1 MHSKFQLL
9 SEKINRYNIG
19 AFQISSLIGVGV
31 CGLLLMG
38 CLPFIGLL
46 HLWSS
51 YLTLF
56 VFFSVNFILSRT
68 LVKKYPASA
77 RVFYYFMMLIA
88 YVVAIYMGTVQG
100 EETNATT
107 FLLFMLLLPLFII
120 DQPWRIFSF
129 NVVMCAAFMT
139 AVHIYKEPGP
149 IHNLDLSNAVIVCVL
164 SGIFIYTATKQKIN
178 DFEREQREEQELHEK
193 NDIINAIP
201 VGIAVFEVKN
211 QEVKQVFTNDGFYR
225 LFEDEREKRS
235 ARLRGN
241 FMNGIHPDDR
251 PKLRKTIQ
259 SVIDGTDYITTTCR
273 AMKGDGAYLWV
284 RFTSAVA
291 QRDHDQLLVYSTYT
305 SMEEE
310 MKSKQAT
317 QAKTDFLSRMSH
329 DIRTPMNAIIGM
341 TNLAREETDPA
352 VVREYLDNIDAS
364 SNFLLGLI
372 NDILDLSKIES
383 GEFKLN
389 PVPCTVGE
397 FSQSIDTIIKSLMQQ
412 KHIDFIYEMNCGA
425 ECLMV
430 DKLRFSQIFFNLLSN
445 ASKFTP
451 EYGKVE
457 FLAEHIPEKNGL
469 YGVRFIVRDNGI
481 GMSPEFLEN
490 LFVPFQQENI
500 VGNDV
505 HAGTGLGLPIVK
517 RLVDA
522 MDGTIQVKS
531 EPGKGTEFTLD
542 IYTRLAPVP
551 QKEEKVK
558 KDVHSLEGI
567 RILLVEDNHMNIK
580 VAKKLLENKGCLV
593 TVVENGQEAVN
604 CFRASGEHFF
614 QAILMDVRMPVMGG
628 IEATRIIRAMERSD
642 AKTVPI
648 IAMTADAFSEEQ
660 KKTLDAGMTY
670 HLSKPIEPQLLFEVL
685 ARSV

>member
-1 MHSKFQLL
+1 MPNTAGGKMHSKFQLL

-225 LFEDEREKRS
+225 LF
-235 ARLRGN
+235 
-241 FMNGIHPDDR
+241 
-251 PKLRKTIQ
+251 
-259 SVIDGTDYITTTCR
+259 
-273 AMKGDGAYLWV
+273 
-284 RFTSAVA
+284 
-291 QRDHDQLLVYSTYT
+291 
-305 SMEEE
+305 
-310 MKSKQAT
+310 
-317 QAKTDFLSRMSH
+317 
-329 DIRTPMNAIIGM
+329 
-341 TNLAREETDPA
+341 
-352 VVREYLDNIDAS
+352 
-364 SNFLLGLI
+364 
-372 NDILDLSKIES
+372 
-383 GEFKLN
+383 
-389 PVPCTVGE
+389 
-397 FSQSIDTIIKSLMQQ
+397 
-412 KHIDFIYEMNCGA
+412 
-425 ECLMV
+425 
-430 DKLRFSQIFFNLLSN
+430 
-445 ASKFTP
+445 
-451 EYGKVE
+451 
-457 FLAEHIPEKNGL
+457 
-469 YGVRFIVRDNGI
+469 
-481 GMSPEFLEN
+481 
-490 LFVPFQQENI
+490 
-500 VGNDV
+500 
-505 HAGTGLGLPIVK
+505 
-517 RLVDA
+517 
-522 MDGTIQVKS
+522 
-531 EPGKGTEFTLD
+531 
-542 IYTRLAPVP
+542 
-551 QKEEKVK
+551 
-558 KDVHSLEGI
+558 
-567 RILLVEDNHMNIK
+567 
-580 VAKKLLENKGCLV
+580 
-593 TVVENGQEAVN
+593 
-604 CFRASGEHFF
+604 
-614 QAILMDVRMPVMGG
+614 
-628 IEATRIIRAMERSD
+628 
-642 AKTVPI
+642 
-648 IAMTADAFSEEQ
+648 
-660 KKTLDAGMTY
+660 
-670 HLSKPIEPQLLFEVL
+670 
-685 ARSV
+685 